1 MIIDIG
7 GETTE
12 INLIRNN
19 APEQSASFPKGT
31 NLLFRKVVVALN
43 TFLKEASSIVK
54 AYARSTECWKARTK

>member
-19 APEQSASFPKGT
+19 ALELSASFPKGT
-31 NLLFRKVVVALN
+31 NLLFRKAAAALN
-43 TFLKEASSIVK
+43 TFLQERFQSLRRIPED
-54 AYARSTECWKARTK
+54 TGHWKVRIK